1 MLAVKQSVASECEDN
16 TEVTKFSPLTPHEYA
31 FEFILSSVI
40 QMKGLC
46 LSWQCIRRAVSRW
59 TNMHVTA
66 RIYPSYMA
74 QQGALSMKLLRMYFR
89 FKRC

>member
-1 MLAVKQSVASECEDN
+1 M
-16 TEVTKFSPLTPHEYA
+16 EVTKFDPLIPHEYV

-40 QMKGLC
+40 QIKGLC
-46 LSWQCIRRAVSRW
+46 LSWQCICGW

-66 RIYPSYMA
+66 RIYPSFMA
-74 QQGALSMKLLRMYFR
+74 QQGALSMKLLRINFR